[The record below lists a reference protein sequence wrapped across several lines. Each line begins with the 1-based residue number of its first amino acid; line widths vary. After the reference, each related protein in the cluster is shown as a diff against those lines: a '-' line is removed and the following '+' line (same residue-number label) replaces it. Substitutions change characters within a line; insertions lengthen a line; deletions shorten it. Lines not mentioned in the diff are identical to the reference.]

1 MSRRSQKREQKR
13 LANKKITFG
22 EIGERANKLRIND
35 GKSYQEIM
43 DKPKLVDHYNAE
55 AIAQLKL
62 ERAEHFLRGEDQR
75 VSNVEKSAAAHA
87 FKSNSKPLDAFFTPK
102 AGPPVG
108 KDTSTYRTGKSL
120 YGDAYGK
127 PVKGTSKAERRRK
140 KR

>member
-1 MSRRSQKREQKR
+1 MSRRSQKREQERK
-13 LANKKITFG
+13 ANKKITFM
-22 EIGERANKLRIND
+22 EIGKLANELREGD
-35 GKSYQEIM
+35 GVSYEEIM
-43 DKPKLVDHYNAE
+43 NHPEKVDYYNEE
-55 AIAQLKL
+55 ARSQLKIMKKL
-62 ERAEHFLRGEDQR
+62 ALKESQYQRAT
-75 VSNVEKSAAAHA
+75 NAEKSAAAHA

>member
-13 LANKKITFG
+13 LANRKITFG

-35 GKSYQEIM
+35 GKSYQDIM

-62 ERAEHFLRGEDQR
+62 ERNEHFLRGEDQR

-87 FKSNSKPLDAFFTPK
+87 FKSNGKSKAK
-102 AGPPVG
+102 AGPPVAT
-108 KDTSTYRTGKSL
+108 TSEVSALMFSVRQETGF
-120 YGDAYGK
+120 
-127 PVKGTSKAERRRK
+127 PVRGTSKAERRRK